1 MPYDARCTPRP
12 QSRLDSYIYRGY
24 IRGMEPFYFFLTEQ
38 QKTALRALSEDTGL
52 SIAELIRRAVDT
64 YLKEAASVH

>member
-1 MPYDARCTPRP
+1 
-12 QSRLDSYIYRGY
+12 
-24 IRGMEPFYFFLTEQ
+24 MEPFYFFLTEQ